1 MRGMKA
7 VFNLSLPVAAVAI
20 LAGCASVPERPEEA
34 ALPVGGDFLSVEAE
48 LPFNTQWWTQFGDP
62 ELTALVDR
70 ALSANKS
77 LELASANL
85 RAAEASA
92 LGARL
97 GRSYSTSADT
107 TAEVGRAARSGEDV
121 DLSVQGGLGAS
132 WEFDAFGRIEAQI
145 AAAEFDVEAARQARR
160 DVAVI
165 VASETARNYVQMRG
179 AQTRLEVARKNAQTQ
194 AEGLELLQ
202 TLFDNGRATRLD
214 LERAEAQYRTTLA
227 SLPRYEATIQSSRNA
242 LAALTGRA
250 ANDPD
255 ASLANLVS
263 TRLDIPEH
271 EGAIATG
278 SLAEL
283 VRRRPDIREAEAT
296 IGRQLAL
303 GEAARADLFPTIT
316 LNADLFALFDD
327 SNNVGDLS
335 SFGFGIGPS
344 ISWAGPDLRRVRADI
359 AVADA
364 VSEAAIAQ
372 YEQTVLNALSEV
384 ESALTDYTNELR
396 RRDDLQRAAASA
408 RRAIDLARLRF
419 EEGLDDYLDVL
430 EAQRTLLTAEDQLA
444 ESRLQSSSLAIAA
457 YRALGGVELLDGTS
471 QADPEMALE

>member
-20 LAGCASVPERPEEA
+20 LAGCASVPQRPEEA

-97 GRSYSTSADT
+97 GRSYSTSANT

-303 GEAARADLFPTIT
+303 GEAARADLGWSRP
-316 LNADLFALFDD
+316 
-327 SNNVGDLS
+327 
-335 SFGFGIGPS
+335 
-344 ISWAGPDLRRVRADI
+344 
-359 AVADA
+359 
-364 VSEAAIAQ
+364 
-372 YEQTVLNALSEV
+372 QT
-384 ESALTDYTNELR
+384 R
-396 RRDDLQRAAASA
+396 PR
-408 RRAIDLARLRF
+408 
-419 EEGLDDYLDVL
+419 
-430 EAQRTLLTAEDQLA
+430 
-444 ESRLQSSSLAIAA
+444 
-457 YRALGGVELLDGTS
+457 
-471 QADPEMALE
+471 